1 LGDIHDGD
9 MWIDTL
15 PRFRDEEQ
23 ARTLAYCGN
32 TAPFEPLRAG
42 MLALHHKRQHQRE
55 QEYQAFVTCWDQL

>member
-32 TAPFEPLRAG
+32 TTLFEPFRAG